1 MTKPRGPVIAQQPP
15 RTRVACRFGHTIRT
29 RQPPGTQMPC
39 TQCNSEDNRPDITVT
54 VPAPLPAIRPEV
66 TPDPAGV
73 AVIARRK
80 TGPQRW
86 HCAGCRGSA
95 PCPAPG
101 EPPLGWMQV
110 SVGTAAE
117 DGLSARLEITAR
129 ACSAECLAKVLPMIR
144 EKLDGKAWQP
154 ADPGPAGTVAQ
165 LMRETPGRRRP

>member
-1 MTKPRGPVIAQQPP
+1 MPKPKGPVVPVQPP
-15 RTRVACRFGHTIRT
+15 RARVQCPFGHVIRT
-29 RQPPGTQMPC
+29 RLPPGTQIACSPC
-39 TQCNSEDNRPDITVT
+39 GQLGNHDITVT

-73 AVIARRK
+73 AVITRRK

-110 SVGTAAE
+110 SVGTPAD
-117 DGLSARLEITAR
+117 DGLSSRLEITAR
-129 ACSAECLAKVLPMIR
+129 ACSAECLATVLPMIR
-144 EKLDGKAWQP
+144 ERLDGKAWQP
-154 ADPGPAGTVAQ
+154 PDPGPAGTVAQ
-165 LMRETPGRRRP
+165 LMRETPRRRP